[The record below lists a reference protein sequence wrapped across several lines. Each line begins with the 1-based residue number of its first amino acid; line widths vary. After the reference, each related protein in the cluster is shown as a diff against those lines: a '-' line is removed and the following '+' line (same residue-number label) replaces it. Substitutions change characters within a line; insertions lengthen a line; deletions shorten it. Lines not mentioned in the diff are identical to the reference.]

1 MLSYGLVALGRTSA
15 SIEAA
20 VKYFSVGLISSGVLA
35 FGIVT
40 LGLAFGDS
48 ALYRPG
54 WSAVEVAWFSGF
66 LLSPLLIK
74 LGAAPFHF

>member
-1 MLSYGLVALGRTSA
+1 MLSYGLVALGRTSLRLKLRL
-15 SIEAA
+15 STWRRP
-20 VKYFSVGLISSGVLA
+20 ISSGVLA

-54 WSAVEVAWFSGF
+54 WSAVEVA
-66 LLSPLLIK
+66 
-74 LGAAPFHF
+74 